1 MAKEKAQEENKITQH
16 QLSKLLN
23 FEENFKKAR
32 DIVGGMTLQYE
43 FQKASLLGEISKIE
57 SDYNKFKE
65 DLKEQY
71 GEVDIDTST
80 GVYTL
85 KGQEVTE

>member
-1 MAKEKAQEENKITQH
+1 MAKEKTQEENKITQH
-16 QLSKLLN
+16 QLGKLRN
-23 FEENFKKAR
+23 FEESFKKAR
-32 DIVGGMTLQYE
+32 DIVGGLALQYE
-43 FQKASLLGEISKIE
+43 FQKASIISQISQVE
-57 SDYNKFKE
+57 SDYNKFKD